1 MGVVVK
7 SKGNK
12 PQRGFYYVQGGRE
25 MFVPRRHITRFFRE
39 WTFPTRIDDI
49 RKMRF
54 YVEQYVGTYDPK
66 KDKIAFV
73 RDANDYLNLFLAP
86 ISQKLV
92 EVDDFLSAMT
102 ITYDA
107 DITPADW
114 DKVTGEI

>member
-1 MGVVVK
+1 M
-7 SKGNK
+7 
-12 PQRGFYYVQGGRE
+12 
-25 MFVPRRHITRFFRE
+25 
-39 WTFPTRIDDI
+39 
-49 RKMRF
+49 
-54 YVEQYVGTYDPK
+54 GTYDPK

-73 RDANDYLNLFLAP
+73 RDGNDCLNLFLAP

-107 DITPADW
+107 EIKPADW

>member
-1 MGVVVK
+1 MQLTTKG
-7 SKGNK
+7 SKPK
-12 PQRGFYYVQGGRE
+12 RGFYYVQGSRE
-25 MFVPRRHITRFFRE
+25 MFVPRKHMVRFFRE

-107 DITPADW
+107 DIKPADW

>member
-1 MGVVVK
+1 MFI
-7 SKGNK
+7 
-12 PQRGFYYVQGGRE
+12 PRGTSLVSS
-25 MFVPRRHITRFFRE
+25 E

-107 DITPADW
+107 DIKPADW
-114 DKVTGEI
+114 DKVTGEINATYVASYDCQPVLSL